1 MFRLRIYNTENA
13 KPSISEN
20 ILEKILIMFFLFKL
34 FHYICDDS
42 DYGGNWNH
50 FYYEKGVIEIIFI
63 SQILAKFE
71 MVRR

>member
-1 MFRLRIYNTENA
+1 MI
-13 KPSISEN
+13 P
-20 ILEKILIMFFLFKL
+20 
-34 FHYICDDS
+34 

-50 FYYEKGVIEIIFI
+50 FYLEKGVIEIIFI